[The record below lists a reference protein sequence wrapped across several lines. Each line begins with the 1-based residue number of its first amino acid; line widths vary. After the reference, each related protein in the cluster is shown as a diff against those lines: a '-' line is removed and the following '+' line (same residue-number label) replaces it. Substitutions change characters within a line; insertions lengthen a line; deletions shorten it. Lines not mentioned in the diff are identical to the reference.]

1 MAVARSRTAA
11 DIRRELEATEQRLDA
26 LIARWRETAT
36 THQLTSDRPD
46 RELLDR
52 VEELLRH
59 QRGTL
64 ERLHQLWI
72 EYAQLSGEHAPQ

>member
-11 DIRRELEATEQRLDA
+11 DVRRELDATEQRLDK
-26 LIARWRETAT
+26 LNARWRETAT
-36 THQLTSDRPD
+36 SRLVAANGPD

-52 VEELLRH
+52 VEELLRQ